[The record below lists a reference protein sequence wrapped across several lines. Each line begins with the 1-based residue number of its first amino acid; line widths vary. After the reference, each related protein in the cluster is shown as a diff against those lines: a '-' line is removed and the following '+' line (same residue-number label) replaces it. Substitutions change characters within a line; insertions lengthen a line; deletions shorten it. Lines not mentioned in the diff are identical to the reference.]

1 MLNIFGVEDA
11 RLVSLGAADAPIR
24 TEVPEG
30 AVWIDL
36 NNPKRL
42 EEQLVEKGLAIDI
55 PTREELAEIEVSS
68 RLYQEDGAAFMTAT
82 LIKRGADDDR
92 PESAAVTFILKGNQL
107 ITVRYAEP
115 RAFPIF
121 MRRMEKPGQCPGDG
135 ESIFLSLLETI
146 VDRAADHLELV
157 GRIIDDTSR
166 DVFERSK
173 GRRQKTRPFEDLLIQ
188 VGEEGDFTS
197 KMRES
202 LVSIGRLAAFYAAL
216 LDQKRQTKA
225 VKENRVRIK
234 TLQRDIQSLTDHS
247 SFLSAKIS
255 FLLDA
260 VLGMIS
266 IEQNGIIKIFSVAAV
281 VFLPPTLV
289 ASIYGMNFQVMPELA
304 LSWGYPFA
312 LLMMVVSAIVPY
324 FYFRA
329 KGWL

>member
-1 MLNIFGVEDA
+1 MLNIFGVENS
-11 RLVSLGAADAPIR
+11 RLIQLSKPDAPIQ
-24 TEVPEG
+24 TALPAG

-36 NNPKRL
+36 HSPKRL
-42 EEQLVEKGLAIDI
+42 EEQLVEESLAIDI

-68 RLYQEDGAAFMTAT
+68 RLYQEDDATFMTAT
-82 LIKRGADDDR
+82 LIRRGIDDDR
-92 PESAAVTFILKGNQL
+92 PESAAVTFILKGKQL
-107 ITVRYAEP
+107 VTVRYAEP

-121 MRRMEKPGQCPGDG
+121 MRRMEKPGQCPVDG
-135 ESIFLSLLETI
+135 ENMFISLLETI
-146 VDRAADHLELV
+146 VDRSADHLEMV
-157 GRIIDDTSR
+157 GRIIDDTSKA
-166 DVFERSK
+166 VFDRSR
-173 GRRQKTRPFEDLLIQ
+173 GRRQKTKPFDELLIQ

-202 LVSIGRLAAFYAAL
+202 LVSIGRVVAFYTTL
-216 LDQKRQTKA
+216 LDQQRQTKA
-225 VKENRVRIK
+225 VKESRLRLK

-289 ASIYGMNFQVMPELA
+289 ASIYGMNFQFMPELA
-304 LSWGYPFA
+304 WGWGYPFA
-312 LLMMVVSAIVPY
+312 LVLMVVSAVVPY
-324 FYFRA
+324 LYFRA